1 MTDLSRVNR
10 RTVLA
15 ITAGA
20 LTGCVSESG
29 EEPTAVN
36 GDGGGGGDGSANG
49 DGSEGQGDGSSDEQ
63 TEAEAVVGEIVSDDE
78 IELVVS
84 NVRSETSLGMFSE
97 ADPGNEFVVVEV
109 AIKNVSDEFITV
121 SNLLQTRLRDSEGFS
136 YTQTFVGEGN
146 TFNDGQL
153 APGEVERGEVAF
165 EVPQDASGLTFT
177 FDFQAFA
184 VFDFDRVVINLEQEA
199 SETEEV
205 EQNLRENVFD
215 VGETVEFNDVE
226 VTVHGT
232 ETQSSL
238 GQFTQAESGNEYVI
252 VDIEILNG
260 TDEQRTIS
268 TILQMLLKDGEG
280 WSYQEDLMATSQ
292 LTRNFDE
299 GTPLALGENRRGRL
313 AYEVEQGLSPLY
325 WVFEFTL
332 WTEGDKTFWKLR

>member
-1 MTDLSRVNR
+1 M
-10 RTVLA
+10 A
-15 ITAGA
+15 ITVGA
-20 LTGCVSESG
+20 LTGCVSESD
-29 EEPTAVN
+29 EEPTSVNSDGNAGN
-36 GDGGGGGDGSANG
+36 GDGGSGNS
-49 DGSEGQGDGSSDEQ
+49 DGSEQQSGDGTEEQSGDGTEEQ
-63 TEAEAVVGEIVSDDE
+63 TEAEAVVGEIVGDDE
-78 IELVVS
+78 IQLVVS
-84 NVRSETSLGMFSE
+84 NVRTATSLGMFSE
-97 ADPGNEFVVVEV
+97 ADPDNEFVVVEV
-109 AIKNVSDEFITV
+109 AIKNVSDDFITV

-165 EVPQDASGLTFT
+165 EVPQDADGLTFT

-184 VFDFDRVVINLEQEA
+184 VFDFDRVEIDLEQEA
-199 SETEEV
+199 SPTEDV
-205 EQNLRENVFD
+205 DQNLRENVFD
-215 VGETVEFNDVE
+215 VGETVEFSDVE

-260 TDEQRTIS
+260 TDEQQTVS

-299 GTPLALGENRRGRL
+299 GTPLASGENRRGRL
-313 AYEVEQGLSPLY
+313 AYEIEEGVSPLY